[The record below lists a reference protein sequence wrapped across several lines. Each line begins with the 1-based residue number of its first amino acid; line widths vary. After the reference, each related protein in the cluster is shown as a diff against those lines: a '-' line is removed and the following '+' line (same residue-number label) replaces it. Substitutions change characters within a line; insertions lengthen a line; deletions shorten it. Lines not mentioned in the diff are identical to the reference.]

1 MPWEEYL
8 VYLVL
13 YRLVT
18 SIVALLEKSKCIA
31 SIDEFFLKILTDC
44 VSGIYT
50 LMCGCLREEV
60 REGGWV
66 SIRIPLCFIFERGG
80 FSL

>member
-1 MPWEEYL
+1 MSSKEYL

-18 SIVALLEKSKCIA
+18 SIIVLLEKSKCIA
-31 SIDEFFLKILTDC
+31 SIDEFFLKIFTDC

-50 LMCGCLREEV
+50 LV
-60 REGGWV
+60 WV
-66 SIRIPLCFIFERGG
+66 SA
-80 FSL
+80 